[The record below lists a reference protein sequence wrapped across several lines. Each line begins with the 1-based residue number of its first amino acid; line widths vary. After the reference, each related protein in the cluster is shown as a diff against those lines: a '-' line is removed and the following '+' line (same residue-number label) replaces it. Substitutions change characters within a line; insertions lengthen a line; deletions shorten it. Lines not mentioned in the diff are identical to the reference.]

1 MRKTVMLV
9 DDHPAM
15 LMALKSMLSNQMP
28 FEVVAQAQSGEECL
42 ALIKETQPDLVIL
55 DLDMPRTDGFD
66 VIRRIGI
73 SYPNVRMLI
82 LSSLDEQVY
91 GGRVRSLG
99 AHGFVNK
106 TASANIILAA
116 CVAMTQGYTF
126 FSIAPNGMEGI
137 SDAEKLKLI
146 SDREFQ
152 VLKFLGKGMGNH
164 EISQQ
169 LHISNKTVATYK
181 TRVFDKLGINNIADL
196 ILFCRINNII
206 ES

>member
-73 SYPNVRMLI
+73 
-82 LSSLDEQVY
+82 
-91 GGRVRSLG
+91 
-99 AHGFVNK
+99 
-106 TASANIILAA
+106 
-116 CVAMTQGYTF
+116 
-126 FSIAPNGMEGI
+126 
-137 SDAEKLKLI
+137 
-146 SDREFQ
+146 
-152 VLKFLGKGMGNH
+152 
-164 EISQQ
+164 
-169 LHISNKTVATYK
+169 
-181 TRVFDKLGINNIADL
+181 
-196 ILFCRINNII
+196 
-206 ES
+206 